1 MSTYEVFLLVLATVP
16 FIAYPWFASL
26 RSAELPVDLDLRE
39 SQNVRLYNEQCSLFD
54 EQLAAAEIS
63 RVQHRH
69 LMAEAQ
75 QLLLQNTAPVKRAGV
90 FDDGY
95 WILPLLL
102 IAVAVAT
109 PWLYA
114 KIGAAE
120 DEAIYRLLA
129 EYATDGSL
137 DRSSSADML
146 VRLERR
152 ASERPENIYYWM
164 LLGQFA
170 TSRADV
176 AAAAEYYQRASELSP
191 ENGHLLAQYA
201 QALFFAD
208 NNQFTERVG
217 RALNRAFLVD
227 SSNRLVLGLKGIE
240 AFSLRQLNAAIGY
253 WQRAQGGLDPSVV
266 EFQSLQAGIDRAR
279 QGLQLEVH
287 GAASLTER
295 GSATGGAANAL
306 GSDDGN
312 STLSDHGARWSGLE
326 IALSIDP
333 QIPSTPEQA
342 VFVAVIDPKGP
353 PMPIAA
359 RKLTASELPITI
371 RLADRDSLV
380 ASRLLSS
387 FQRVE
392 VIARLSTSGSATPQ
406 AGDWEVRS
414 GLLEGHSKPA
424 KLLLEISQQ
433 RP

>member
-1 MSTYEVFLLVLATVP
+1 LSTHEVFLLVLATVP
-16 FIAYPWFASL
+16 FIAYPWFASF
-26 RSAELPVDLDLRE
+26 RSAELPVDSDLRE
-39 SQNVRLYNEQCSLFD
+39 SQNVRLYSEQCSLFD
-54 EQLAAAEIS
+54 EQLAAAEIGHE
-63 RVQHRH
+63 QHRH
-69 LMAEAQ
+69 LMTEAQ
-75 QLLLQNTAPVKRAGV
+75 QLLLQNTAPVKRVRV

-102 IAVAVAT
+102 LSVAVAT

-114 KIGAAE
+114 KIGAAK

-129 EYATDGSL
+129 EYAADGSL
-137 DRSSSADML
+137 DGSSSADMV
-146 VRLERR
+146 VRLEQR

-170 TSRADV
+170 TTRADV

-208 NNQFTERVG
+208 NNQFTERVS
-217 RALNRAFLVD
+217 RALSRAFLVD
-227 SSNRLVLGLKGIE
+227 PNNRLVLGLKGIE

-253 WQRAQGGLDPSVV
+253 WQNAQRGLDPSVV

-279 QGLQLEVH
+279 QGFPLEAD
-287 GAASLTER
+287 GAASSVER
-295 GSATGGAANAL
+295 GSANDGAPNKL
-306 GSDDGN
+306 LSDDGK
-312 STLSDHGARWSGLE
+312 SPLSDHGARWSGLE

-333 QIPSTPEQA
+333 QIPYTPEQA
-342 VFVAVIDPKGP
+342 VFVAVIDPKGR

-359 RKLTASELPITI
+359 RKLTASALPITI
-371 RLADRDSLV
+371 RLSDRDSLV

-387 FQRVE
+387 FQHVE
-392 VIARLSTSGSATPQ
+392 VIARLSSSGSATPQ
-406 AGDWEVRS
+406 AGDWEVHS
-414 GLLEGHSKPA
+414 GLLKRPSKTA
-424 KLLLEISQQ
+424 ELALEISQK

>member
-1 MSTYEVFLLVLATVP
+1 MSTHEVFLLVLATVP

-26 RSAELPVDLDLRE
+26 RSAELPVDSDLRE

-54 EQLAAAEIS
+54 EQLAAVEIS
-63 RVQHRH
+63 HEQHRH
-69 LMAEAQ
+69 LMTEAQ
-75 QLLLQNTAPVKRAGV
+75 QLLLQNTTPVKRIGV

-102 IAVAVAT
+102 ISVAVAT

-114 KIGAAE
+114 KIGAAK

-129 EYATDGSL
+129 EYAADGSL
-137 DRSSSADML
+137 DGSRSADMV
-146 VRLERR
+146 VRLEQRV
-152 ASERPENIYYWM
+152 SERPENIYYWM

-170 TSRADV
+170 TTRADV

-208 NNQFTERVG
+208 NNQFTERVS
-217 RALNRAFLVD
+217 RALSRAFLVD
-227 SSNRLVLGLKGIE
+227 PNNRLVLGLKGIE

-253 WQRAQGGLDPSVV
+253 WQRAQRGLDPSIV
-266 EFQSLQAGIDRAR
+266 EFQSLQAGINRAR
-279 QGLQLEVH
+279 QGLPLEAD
-287 GAASLTER
+287 GAASSAER
-295 GSATGGAANAL
+295 GSTTDGAPNNL
-306 GSDDGN
+306 LSDDAN
-312 STLSDHGARWSGLE
+312 SSLSDRGARWSGLE
-326 IALSIDP
+326 LALSIDP
-333 QIPSTPEQA
+333 QIPYTPEQA
-342 VFVAVIDPKGP
+342 VFVAVIDPKGR

-359 RKLTASELPITI
+359 RKLTASALPITI
-371 RLADRDSLV
+371 RLSDRDSLV

-387 FQRVE
+387 FQHVE

-414 GLLEGHSKPA
+414 GLLKPHSKPA
-424 KLLLEISQQ
+424 ELALEISQK

>member
-16 FIAYPWFASL
+16 FVAYPWLASH
-26 RSAELPVDLDLRE
+26 RSAELPVDVDLRE

-63 RVQHRH
+63 RQQHRH
-69 LMAEAQ
+69 LMTEAQ

-95 WILPLLL
+95 WVLPLLL

-114 KIGAAE
+114 KIGAAK

-129 EYATDGSL
+129 EYAADGSL
-137 DRSSSADML
+137 DGISSADIV
-146 VRLERR
+146 VRLEQR
-152 ASERPENIYYWM
+152 ASERPDNLYYWM

-170 TSRADV
+170 TTRADV
-176 AAAAEYYQRASELSP
+176 AAAAEYYRRASELSP

-208 NNQFTERVG
+208 NNQFTERVS
-217 RALNRAFLVD
+217 RALNRAYIQD
-227 SSNRLVLGLKGIE
+227 SNSRLVLGLKGIE
-240 AFSLRQLNAAIGY
+240 AFSLRQLNAAIGF
-253 WQRAQGGLDPSVV
+253 WQRAQRGLDPSVV

-279 QGLQLEVH
+279 QGLSLEAD
-287 GAASLTER
+287 GAMSLAER
-295 GSATGGAANAL
+295 GSAIDGASNPL
-306 GSDDGN
+306 RSDDEN
-312 STLSDHGARWSGLE
+312 STLSDQSARWSGLE

-333 QIPSTPEQA
+333 QIPYTPEQA

-359 RKLTASELPITI
+359 RKLTASSLPITI
-371 RLADRDSLV
+371 RLSDRDSLV

-387 FQRVE
+387 FQGVA
-392 VIARLSTSGSATPQ
+392 VIARLSTSGSANPQ
-406 AGDWEVRS
+406 TGDWEVRS
-414 GLLEGHSKPA
+414 GFLDEPYKQA
-424 KLLLEISQQ
+424 KLVLEISQK

>member
-1 MSTYEVFLLVLATVP
+1 MSTHEVFLLVLATVP

-26 RSAELPVDLDLRE
+26 RSAELPVDSDLRE

-54 EQLAAAEIS
+54 EQLAATEIS
-63 RVQHRH
+63 YEQHRH
-69 LMAEAQ
+69 LMTEAQ
-75 QLLLQNTAPVKRAGV
+75 QLLLQNTAPGKRIGV

-102 IAVAVAT
+102 ISVAVAT

-114 KIGAAE
+114 KIGAAK

-129 EYATDGSL
+129 EYAADGSL
-137 DRSSSADML
+137 DGSSSADMV
-146 VRLERR
+146 VRLEQR

-170 TSRADV
+170 TTRADI
-176 AAAAEYYQRASELSP
+176 AAAAKYYQRASELSP

-208 NNQFTERVG
+208 NNQFTERVS
-217 RALNRAFLVD
+217 RALSRAFLVD
-227 SSNRLVLGLKGIE
+227 SNNRLVLGLKGIE

-253 WQRAQGGLDPSVV
+253 WQRAQRGLDPSVV

-279 QGLQLEVH
+279 HGLSLEAD
-287 GAASLTER
+287 GAGSSVKR
-295 GSATGGAANAL
+295 GIATDGAPNKL
-306 GSDDGN
+306 LSDDGN
-312 STLSDHGARWSGLE
+312 STLSGHGARWSGLE

-333 QIPSTPEQA
+333 QILYTPEQA
-342 VFVAVIDPKGP
+342 VFVAVIDAKGR

-359 RKLTASELPITI
+359 RKLTASALPITI
-371 RLADRDSLV
+371 RLSDRDSLV

-387 FQRVE
+387 FQHVE
-392 VIARLSTSGSATPQ
+392 VIARLSASGSATPQ

-414 GLLEGHSKPA
+414 GRLKRHSKPTELA
-424 KLLLEISQQ
+424 LEISQK

>member
-1 MSTYEVFLLVLATVP
+1 MSTDEVFLLVLATVP
-16 FIAYPWFASL
+16 FIAYPWLASL
-26 RSAELPVDLDLRE
+26 RSAALPVDADLRE
-39 SQNVRLYNEQCSLFD
+39 RQNVRLYNEQCSLFD

-63 RVQHRH
+63 REQYRH
-69 LMAEAQ
+69 LMTEAQ

-114 KIGAAE
+114 KIGAAK

-129 EYATDGSL
+129 EYAADGSL
-137 DRSSSADML
+137 DHTSSADIV
-146 VRLERR
+146 VRLEQR
-152 ASERPENIYYWM
+152 ASERPDNIYYWM
-164 LLGQFA
+164 LLGQLA
-170 TSRADV
+170 TTRADV

-191 ENGHLLAQYA
+191 ENGHLLSQYA

-208 NNQFTERVG
+208 NNQFTERVS
-217 RALNRAFLVD
+217 RALNRAYLQD
-227 SSNRLVLGLKGIE
+227 SNSRLVLGLKGIE

-253 WQRAQGGLDPSVV
+253 WQRAQRGLDPSVV

-279 QGLQLEVH
+279 QGLSLEAD
-287 GAASLTER
+287 GTASLAER
-295 GSATGGAANAL
+295 GSVVDGASNAL
-306 GSDDGN
+306 RSDDGN
-312 STLSDHGARWSGLE
+312 SSLSDHSARWSGLE

-333 QIPSTPEQA
+333 QIPYTPKQT
-342 VFVAVIDPKGP
+342 VFVAVIDPRGP

-359 RKLTASELPITI
+359 RKLTASALPITI
-371 RLADRDSLV
+371 RLSDRDSLV

-406 AGDWEVRS
+406 AGDWEIRS
-414 GLLEGHSKPA
+414 GLLERPYKQA
-424 KLLLEISQQ
+424 KLVLEISRK